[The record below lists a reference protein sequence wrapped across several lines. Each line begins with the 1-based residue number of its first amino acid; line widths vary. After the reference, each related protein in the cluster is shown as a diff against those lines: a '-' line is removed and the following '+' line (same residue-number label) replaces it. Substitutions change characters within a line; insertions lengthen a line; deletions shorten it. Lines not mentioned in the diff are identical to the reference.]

1 MAMMMR
7 TTLLACVLP
16 ALVQV
21 SMAQPESGTL
31 AGCVLEFSF
40 SGAMECHSSWPVPT
54 NQWTYCNSSPLLLQF
69 PADCGKSFCTARG
82 TKISGYTY
90 ESSGRRYGGIE
101 LKFADSL
108 MVISLEFT
116 SAGGGVA
123 AILQRPISG
132 NGSYHV
138 RDLHFTLRSTG
149 SREGVLRLPQPLPDE
164 LPRLISELEHRSYS
178 GAVERLY
185 QRRLLN
191 ALRGMQEG
199 RYHVNSVLPDANG
212 TTALHNAC
220 GLSHVE
226 IVQWLVDHGADL
238 NVKTAKG
245 TSVEDCVGG
254 PNATTVRSILK
265 KARSK

>member
-1 MAMMMR
+1 MMEKSS
-7 TTLLACVLP
+7 LLVCVLP
-16 ALVQV
+16 VLAQV
-21 SMAQPESGTL
+21 SMAETESGTL

-40 SGAMECHSSWPVPT
+40 SVAMECHSSLPVPT

-69 PADCGKSFCTARG
+69 PADCGKSFCTAQG
-82 TKISGYTY
+82 TEIRGYTF
-90 ESSGRRYGGIE
+90 ENSGHRYGGIE

-116 SAGGGVA
+116 SADGGVA

-132 NGSYHV
+132 NGSYHA
-138 RDLHFTLRSTG
+138 RDLRFTLRSTD
-149 SREGVLRLPQPLPDE
+149 SREGVLRLPQPIPDKLPH
-164 LPRLISELEHRSYS
+164 LICELEQRRYS

-199 RYHVNSVLPDANG
+199 RYHVNSVLADANG

-226 IVQWLVDHGADL
+226 IVQWLIDHGADL
-238 NVKTAKG
+238 NARTAKG
-245 TSVEDCVGG
+245 ASVDNCVGG
-254 PNATTVRSILK
+254 PNAAEVRTILQK
-265 KARSK
+265 SRSE